1 MTLIR
6 LQNFYKW
13 YPIIV
18 KNMRNDRGLTALHY
32 ALKNNKDIKTILFAL
47 SADDSLPWVKYLQED
62 LGVILDYYKNYQDK
76 LYRRTWKAIVKRPR
90 NAEVLENEMFINS
103 SYGGM

>member
-1 MTLIR
+1 MTLTR

-13 YPIIV
+13 YPIII
-18 KNMRNDRGLTALHY
+18 KSMKNDRGLITLHY

-62 LGVILDYYKNYQDK
+62 LGVILDYYRNYQDK
-76 LYRRTWKAIVKRPR
+76 LYRRTWKAIIKRPR
-90 NAEVLENEMFINS
+90 CVEVLENETFINS
-103 SYGGM
+103 SYED